1 MEHSRP
7 PASYGPDQTD
17 FAPFDF
23 EEWES
28 TNYAS
33 DVARQNN
40 FALEDCGLADPVSP
54 FGYAA
59 SPTGSGAGLFDN
71 AALATMGEY
80 GRGDNAFNDNTVDPS
95 LLSLP
100 YYPGPPMDE
109 VNQGSFSTYLTPTV
123 DAGTSYDYLQEPTTS
138 LITDRMVLPTAGNDL
153 LAANP
158 AKSHPNTD
166 LIRYGTNLQED
177 PTPPFD
183 QMT

>member
-1 MEHSRP
+1 MDHSRP
-7 PASYGPDQTD
+7 PAGFGPDQDD
-17 FAPFDF
+17 FPPFDF
-23 EEWES
+23 AEWKS
-28 TNYAS
+28 TNYAN
-33 DVARQNN
+33 DVAPQYD
-40 FALEDCGLADPVSP
+40 FAWEEFGLADPVSP

-59 SPTGSGAGLFDN
+59 LPTGSEAGLFDN

-80 GRGDNAFNDNTVDPS
+80 GRVDNAFNDNTVDPG

-100 YYPGPPMDE
+100 YYSGPPMDE
-109 VNQGSFSTYLTPTV
+109 VNQGSFSSNITPTV
-123 DAGTSYDYLQEPTTS
+123 DAGTSYGYLQEPTPS

-177 PTPPFD
+177 PTPPFN